1 MRVQVDLS
9 PVLTRALLL
18 LMFGCLGFNST
29 AWAADEVIEE
39 IVVTAEKR
47 ESALQKTPVAI
58 TALTS
63 SMVEERN
70 LDDLRKISQLV
81 PSMLFNT
88 SGGSAMIYMR
98 GVGTDNNSVTAE
110 PGVAMFVDGVYMGT
124 TSEQSATFDNVE
136 RVEVLR
142 GPQGTLYG
150 RNSTGGNLNIFT
162 KLPGAEPEF
171 SASLLYGDHDRV
183 KASFSAGG
191 VLVDDLLAARVSLV
205 KDSDDGYSENLFN
218 GDDVDHRDIT
228 SAMFSAVFTPTD
240 TFEFILRGDWSET
253 ESDNPLWNYGEIVP
267 DSGISPLL
275 LGGQTGTGPRKIRN
289 NDDTDYDREFWG
301 VSGTA
306 NWDIG
311 DVTLR
316 SITAY
321 RETVNDGYYDTDG
334 TDIPYIFIVQTQDS
348 EMFSQ
353 EFNLLGSIGENVQWI
368 LGAYYFDQETVS
380 QYEFDLPALQ
390 PVFEGIFEGI
400 FGLPPGSLAGFLADP
415 GLNPFYGKRIAG
427 GPSAIPFLDF
437 TNSQDTRSTALFAQG
452 TYHVS
457 DRLRV
462 TAGVRWTDDE
472 KKSLGTVVNNISPDG
487 CVDAKN
493 EADWQETTYK
503 LSADFDI
510 SDSAMLYGS
519 YSTGYKSGGFNT
531 GACNDSFDPETVDA
545 FEVGLKSTLAD
556 GRLRLNLAA
565 YVYDYD
571 DYQAEIIRET
581 FSSVENAAK
590 LENMGLELEFLW
602 LPVHGL
608 QIDGSVAIM
617 DSEFEEFVSDDPMTP
632 VFELVDASGNQT
644 LRAPDLTY
652 NVGLQY
658 TLDLERGGDITLR
671 YEAAHKDDYYVTVFN
686 NDFAQ
691 VDSHTLQNVR
701 GIWNVNSQW
710 EVQAFVENLT
720 DEDVPDSLTVGDTI
734 GGTANFWAPPRLWGV
749 QLRYTM

>member
-9 PVLTRALLL
+9 HVLTRALLL

-171 SASLLYGDHDRV
+171 SASLLYGDYDRV

-228 SAMFSAVFTPTD
+228 SAMFSAVLTPTD

-368 LGAYYFDQETVS
+368 LGAYYFDQDTVS

-415 GLNPFYGKRIAG
+415 GSNPFYGERIAG

-493 EADWQETTYK
+493 KADWQETTYK

-632 VFELVDASGNQT
+632 AFELVDASGNQT

-691 VDSHTLQNVR
+691 VDSHTLQNAR
-701 GIWNVNSQW
+701 AIWNVNSQW